1 MNVVFIMNDTWRYD
15 HVRANGN
22 DWINTPVLD
31 QFAAESAVFDR
42 SYIGSFATIPCR
54 HDLLKGRY
62 GEPLHWWRPLQWDCL
77 TLPEVLRE
85 EGYVTMLIN
94 DTPHMINYGFGFD
107 RPFHAW
113 QMIRGNEVD
122 RFRTDWFR
130 EWNLGN
136 MDKHRARAGMAQF
149 YRQTHDLFSEDQ
161 YFAPMVMDAAC
172 NWLERNHG
180 HEQFFLWVDSFDPHE
195 PWDPPQHY
203 RDMYA
208 PDYDGVEVVWPAYGR
223 SSEMLTPAEQEH
235 VGKLFAAECTMCDTH
250 IGRVLTKI
258 DNLGLRDNT
267 IVVIMSDHGHYF
279 GEHDQQSKSGPLY
292 EEVSHQFLMIRH
304 PHGIGA
310 GERFQALTQPA
321 DFAPTILE
329 MLGITPPADMGIQG
343 KSLLPQMSGS
353 SELLRPVAVSGTY
366 PYEVKPTG
374 DPGYRSGRRAVA
386 PALDPGWT
394 PLTVTGPEYSLIAH
408 PEKNRNELYHLPSD
422 PGMTNNIIARNRD
435 QEGQLQREL
444 LAFLDSH
451 ESPEW
456 LTRIYADGP
465 DAAAAPEVD
474 DHLKL
479 VRQRGLPFTVTLD
492 GNVL

>member
-22 DWINTPVLD
+22 DWISTPGLD

-62 GEPLHWWRPLQWDCL
+62 GEPLHYWRPLQWDCL
-77 TLPEVLRE
+77 TLPELLRE
-85 EGYVTMLIN
+85 NGYVTMLIN
-94 DTPHMINYGFGFD
+94 DTPHMINYGYGFD

-122 RFRTDWFR
+122 RYRTDWF
-130 EWNLGN
+130 EQWDLGN
-136 MDKHRARAGMAQF
+136 LDKYRVTSGMAQ
-149 YRQTHDLFSEDQ
+149 YHRQMRDKALEEQ
-161 YFAPMVMDAAC
+161 YFAPMVMDATC
-172 NWLERNHG
+172 TWLERNAG
-180 HEQFFLWVDSFDPHE
+180 HDGFFLWVDSFDPHE

-203 RDMYA
+203 VDMYD
-208 PDYDGVEVVWPAYGR
+208 PDYDGIEIFWPNYGR
-223 SSEMLTPAEQEH
+223 SSEMFTPEEQAH

-279 GEHDQQSKSGPLY
+279 GEHDRQSKSGPLY
-292 EEVSHQFLMIRH
+292 QEVSHQFLMIRH

-310 GERFQALTQPA
+310 GQRFQSLTQPA

-329 MLGITPPADMGIQG
+329 MLGVEAPAAMGIQG
-343 KSLLPQMSGS
+343 KSLLGQMNGSG
-353 SELLRPVAVSGTY
+353 EAHRPVAISGSY
-366 PYEVKPTG
+366 PFETKPATG
-374 DPGYRSGRRAVA
+374 QSAARPV
-386 PALDPGWT
+386 LDGDFGWSS
-394 PLTVTGPEYSLIAH
+394 LTVTGPEYSLVAF
-408 PEKNRNELYHLPSD
+408 PEKERNELYHLPSD
-422 PGMTNNIIARNRD
+422 PGMTSNIIAANRD
-435 QEGQLQREL
+435 REAELHREL
-444 LAFLDSH
+444 TAFLDSH
-451 ESPEW
+451 DSPEW
-456 LTRIYADGP
+456 VTRLYDEGP
-465 DAAAAPEVD
+465 GATVIPEID

-479 VRQRGLPFTVTLD
+479 VRKRGMPLSATPLD
-492 GNVL
+492 GNVV